1 MKDFSCA
8 LLCSLLAAG
17 GAHGFAAAR
26 RPLTQVSP
34 SKPFFNVARSTPLFS
49 ATAAAT
55 PTLKERLSSA
65 GRGGLL
71 AYGFLNFLYYTSVTA
86 IAWHFSSAG
95 RAETAAAA
103 LAATTL
109 QQRVSVSALRMGK
122 VAGIVWI
129 GSQITKPQRL
139 TGALVL
145 SPLGDKVLRQVQ
157 SKTNLSVGKAFALLC
172 ALLLSSTA
180 LFYGAIILLSSLM

>member
-1 MKDFSCA
+1 
-8 LLCSLLAAG
+8 
-17 GAHGFAAAR
+17 
-26 RPLTQVSP
+26 
-34 SKPFFNVARSTPLFS
+34 
-49 ATAAAT
+49 
-55 PTLKERLSSA
+55 
-65 GRGGLL
+65 
-71 AYGFLNFLYYTSVTA
+71 
-86 IAWHFSSAG
+86 
-95 RAETAAAA
+95 
-103 LAATTL
+103 
-109 QQRVSVSALRMGK
+109 MGK

-157 SKTNLSVGKAFALLC
+157 SKTNLSAGKAFALLC

>member
-1 MKDFSCA
+1 
-8 LLCSLLAAG
+8 
-17 GAHGFAAAR
+17 
-26 RPLTQVSP
+26 
-34 SKPFFNVARSTPLFS
+34 
-49 ATAAAT
+49 
-55 PTLKERLSSA
+55 
-65 GRGGLL
+65 
-71 AYGFLNFLYYTSVTA
+71 
-86 IAWHFSSAG
+86 
-95 RAETAAAA
+95 
-103 LAATTL
+103 
-109 QQRVSVSALRMGK
+109 MGK